1 METDFAVMVI
11 RERRYS
17 MRAVVAENFLQ
28 FPVSR
33 VMSALYGCATRT
45 LMAIQS
51 SACLPASRRA
61 AGRWG
66 ASASFVVFAA
76 RTSV

>member
-1 METDFAVMVI
+1 METDFAVMAI

-33 VMSALYGCATRT
+33 VMSADGDSVL
-45 LMAIQS
+45 
-51 SACLPASRRA
+51 CLPP
-61 AGRWG
+61 G
-66 ASASFVVFAA
+66 
-76 RTSV
+76 